1 MLVSISSLNSV
12 GRRVP
17 AMAGV
22 MFDNPFYAKLAQAVN
37 GVRKDAIDL
46 EVMLNNSFDMAQQ
59 SQLDAGFQMH
69 VDDQRRQ
76 LRSALICIV
85 QAAEEALRNTP
96 TKVTAEEAVL
106 GGKGPYGTPS
116 LW

>member
-1 MLVSISSLNSV
+1 V

-22 MFDNPFYAKLAQAVN
+22 LFDNPFYGKLAQAVN

-46 EVMLNNSFDMAQQ
+46 ERILNSSFDLDQQ
-59 SQLDAGFQMH
+59 AQLDRGYQTN
-69 VDDQRRQ
+69 VDNQRRQ
-76 LRSALICIV
+76 LRWALISIV
-85 QAAEEALRNTP
+85 QAAEDALRNTP
-96 TKVTAEEAVL
+96 MKVTAEEAVL

-116 LW
+116 PW